1 MCACVRVCV
10 CACVFSAGD
19 VHNTSGQALPPPLAV
34 LIQKL
39 HAAVKSQVRT
49 LTRRSGPGV
58 VLMFFFMFFLF
69 FMFLIFFLFFVF
81 IVFFFMFFLFFVFI
95 VLFVMF
101 FSFFLFFMLLFFI
114 VLFFVFFTLQED
126 LPVHLNDIGGMS
138 EGLKMLAQPFKLK
151 LQRADGETAL
161 RDYSQNVVRPCQ
173 SRTLPV
179 ADPASRGSKEM
190 PFTAAA

>member
-1 MCACVRVCV
+1 
-10 CACVFSAGD
+10 
-19 VHNTSGQALPPPLAV
+19 
-34 LIQKL
+34 
-39 HAAVKSQVRT
+39 
-49 LTRRSGPGV
+49 
-58 VLMFFFMFFLF
+58 MFFFMFFLF
-69 FMFLIFFLFFVF
+69 FMFLI
-81 IVFFFMFFLFFVFI
+81 FFLFFVFI

-179 ADPASRGSKEM
+179 AEVKRCHSQQLPRQVHLCKPRHPALPCRAHGR
-190 PFTAAA
+190 PPVPTARQTRHPVLP